1 MKYLLSFSVIIT
13 FFSAFAQ
20 NNTPIGTWRMHL
32 PYNSVQQ
39 IEEADK
45 QLYVLAEKGIYT
57 FGLVSGEI
65 DLLTKVN
72 GFAESE
78 VVAMDYSTQFDALV
92 IGYSNTNID
101 ILKAGRIINLSGI
114 KRSSIVGKKVINE
127 IKIYNNLAYV
137 ATTFGVVVIDID
149 KEQIIDDYQNIGD
162 GGTNLAIETVAVYN
176 DTIYLGTNEGLKKAP
191 AFDISVNLK
200 NFDSWVRSGSF
211 DSTYL
216 SEVYN
221 GSLYVAADSILY
233 KYANGIFTYA
243 DGGIRKG
250 YKSISS
256 HHNKLIICRTE
267 GIALL
272 DNMGA
277 ITERGEPFMDYAIL
291 DYQDNLWF
299 GGFYRGLIK
308 KTTDNQLSYTA
319 PQGPFG
325 VTSFEM
331 KGQGTKLWVSSGGVT
346 TAFGP
351 TYNGYG
357 YYMYE
362 DGRWTNRP
370 LNNPNVDGV
379 LDFTSIEINEKSGD
393 VWLGSFYG
401 GLVRLQNNLPTEK
414 YDETNSTIKFAP
426 GDIPT
431 VLGLALDREENL
443 WLSNYETER
452 ALVVRKKDGTWRDY
466 DVGVRRLGEM
476 IVDDYGTIWAA
487 ISRNSSQGIMAFKEV
502 NGVQKTR
509 ILSTAKNEGGLPN
522 NNVKALVLDKDGEI
536 WVGTETGLA
545 IYYNPSLVFDGGPNA
560 DAQQIIIDDGNDVG
574 YLLGNEVIND
584 IKVDGANRKWIAT
597 NNGAWLVK
605 EDGSAVVGHF
615 TIDNSPLPSNQVN
628 CVGIVPK
635 TGEVC
640 FGTVQGISCFR
651 SDATEATQFHENTLV
666 FPNPVHSNY
675 NGPITISGLPEDA
688 TVKIVDVAGRVVYEM
703 VATGGTAVWNGRNFN
718 GDRPQTGVYLIF
730 SSNKDDEDALVSKLL
745 LVR

>member
-1 MKYLLSFSVIIT
+1 MKFFLSLSVLLLSFSAI
-13 FFSAFAQ
+13 AQ

-32 PYNSVQQ
+32 PYNSVQH
-39 IEEADK
+39 IEEAGDI
-45 QLYVLAEKGIYT
+45 LYVLAEKGIYT
-57 FGLVSGEI
+57 FGLSSGEI

-72 GFAESE
+72 GFSESE
-78 VVAMDYSTQFDALV
+78 VVAMDYSAEYNTLV
-92 IGYSNTNID
+92 IGYENTNVD
-101 ILKAGRIINLSGI
+101 ILKNGEIINLPGI

-127 IKIYNNLAYV
+127 IKIYGKLAYL

-149 KEQIIDDYQNIGD
+149 KEEIIDDYQNLGF
-162 GGTNLAIETVAVYN
+162 GGTNLSVETITVYK
-176 DTIYLGTNEGLKKAP
+176 DSIYLGSANGLKKAP
-191 AFDISVNLK
+191 AYDNSVNLK
-200 NFDSWVRSGSF
+200 NFASWVDVLNF

-221 GSLYVAADSILY
+221 GQLFLVSDSILY
-233 KYANGIFTYA
+233 TYVDGIATPIEQSA
-243 DGGIRKG
+243 KKG
-250 YKSISS
+250 YRSLSS
-256 HHNKLIICRTE
+256 AHGKLVICRAE
-267 GIALL
+267 GIAEFNTTL
-272 DNMGA
+272 
-277 ITERGEPFMDYAIL
+277 TERGEPFMDFATL

-308 KTTDNQLSYTA
+308 KTVDNQLSYVT

-325 VTSFEM
+325 INSYEM
-331 KGQGTKLWVSSGGVT
+331 KGQGTKLWVTSGGVT

-362 DGRWTNRP
+362 DGMWQNRS
-370 LNNPNVDGV
+370 LDNPIVGKM
-379 LDFTSIEINEKSGD
+379 LDFTNIEINENNGD
-393 VWLGSFYG
+393 VWLGSFYSG
-401 GLVRLQNNLPTEK
+401 VARLQNGVPTEK

-431 VLGLALDREENL
+431 VLGLALDRNENL

-452 ALVVRKKDGTWRDY
+452 ALVVRRKDGTWQDFN
-466 DVGVRRLGEM
+466 VGVRRLGEM
-476 IVDDYGTIWAA
+476 IIDDYGTIWAVV
-487 ISRNSSQGIMAFKEV
+487 SRNSSQGIMAFNETS
-502 NGVQKTR
+502 GRPPR
-509 ILSTAKNEGGLPN
+509 ILTTGKNAGGLPN

-584 IKVDGANRKWIAT
+584 IKVDGANRKWIGT

-605 EDGSAVVGHF
+605 EDGSAVEQHF
-615 TIDNSPLPSNQVN
+615 TIENSPLPSNVVR
-628 CVGIVPK
+628 CIGIVPK

-640 FGTVQGISCFR
+640 FGTEQGISCFR
-651 SDATEATQFHENTLV
+651 SDATEAGQFHENTLV
-666 FPNPVHSNY
+666 FPNPVHSTY
-675 NGPITISGLPEDA
+675 DGPITITGLPQDA

-718 GDRPQTGVYLIF
+718 GERPQTGVYLIF
-730 SSNKDDEDALVSKLL
+730 SANKDDEDSMVSKLL